1 MHSVGVYEVNGVSG
15 ESVWVVVS
23 GYGLVARGG
32 KGFVSVPFPIVNG
45 SSVNVDGGLQV
56 GGGCVNDPRRR
67 PKAVV
72 LHVGDVLQQ
81 FGISVAE

>member
-15 ESVWVVVS
+15 ESVRVVVS
-23 GYGLVARGG
+23 GYGLVARRG